1 MLLNNESLLNTYF
14 LPTIKSIYIEQ
25 EFFLMEKE
33 SSMNFMKWE
42 ET

>member
-1 MLLNNESLLNTYF
+1 MSLNNESLLNTYF
-14 LPTIKSIYIEQ
+14 LLTIKSIEQ

>member
-14 LPTIKSIYIEQ
+14 LPTVKSYIEQ

>member
-14 LPTIKSIYIEQ
+14 LPTIKIIEQ